1 MYAGCG
7 AQGDHLMP
15 SQNHR
20 ISCGALGDLGEQVHH
35 RFGLVGSSIIY
46 FHQKEVFSYYSSL
59 KSWALF
65 CSYKF
70 SLKLFINYKTLPLE
84 YSLITEFLMC

>member
-35 RFGLVGSSIIY
+35 RFGLVGLIDHL
-46 FHQKEVFSYYSSL
+46 FPPERGVQLLFELEVMGFVLQLQVQPETFY
-59 KSWALF
+59 
-65 CSYKF
+65 
-70 SLKLFINYKTLPLE
+70 
-84 YSLITEFLMC
+84 